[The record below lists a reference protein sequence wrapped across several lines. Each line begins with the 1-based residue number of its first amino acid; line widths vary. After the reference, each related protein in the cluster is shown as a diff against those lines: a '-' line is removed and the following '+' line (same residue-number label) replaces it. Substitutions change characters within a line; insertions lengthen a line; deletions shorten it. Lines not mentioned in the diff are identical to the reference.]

1 MKAKIRNALV
11 TWNNPPTKDWDELVA
26 MLSPAYMV
34 GQLER
39 GEAGTLHW
47 QFAVQWQN
55 PRSFAA
61 IKKDL
66 PLAHFEEVRSWAAA
80 VTYCQKADTRD
91 SGPWEFGT
99 RPTGGSGKAQAEDW
113 ETWYQLAA
121 EGKFKEIPAK
131 IQIKHLGN
139 LERIHRQNLKFI
151 DQTDVRGVWIWGAPG
166 VGKSH
171 FARQVLGA
179 EGYYLS
185 STISGGTAIRARRSS
200 SWRTLTRKR
209 SSSFT
214 TTSRFGRTA
223 GVHWRD
229 QGGAVAPIHRW
240 LVVTSNYS
248 IMDILKDLEDR
259 QLRRPSLVGSCGLRC
274 SAATRSRTG
283 TPTRPSPPRLWPPSL
298 NE

>member
-121 EGKFKEIPAK
+121 EGKFKEIPPKFKSSTWAIWSAFTARISNSSTKQMCAESGFGALQESARATLPAK
-131 IQIKHLGN
+131 CW
-139 LERIHRQNLKFI
+139 EPRV
-151 DQTDVRGVWIWGAPG
+151 T
-166 VGKSH
+166 
-171 FARQVLGA
+171 
-179 EGYYLS
+179 LS

-223 GVHWRD
+223 GGSLARPRGRGCPHSPMAGSNFQLQHHGHPQGPRGPPAQEAITRRFMRFEMLSRD
-229 QGGAVAPIHRW
+229 EI
-240 LVVTSNYS
+240 
-248 IMDILKDLEDR
+248 
-259 QLRRPSLVGSCGLRC
+259 
-274 SAATRSRTG
+274 RTG

>member
-66 PLAHFEEVRSWAAA
+66 PSLTLRRLRADRRSNLLPEGRHQGLR
-80 VTYCQKADTRD
+80 T
-91 SGPWEFGT
+91 WEFGT

-121 EGKFKEIPAK
+121 EGKFAEIPAK

-139 LERIHRQNLKFI
+139 LERIHRKNLKFI

-179 EGYYLS
+179 EGYYPKLNNKWWDGYQS
-185 STISGGTAIRARRSS
+185 QKVVIMEDVDKETVKFLHHHLKIWADRWGSLARPR
-200 SWRTLTRKR
+200 
-209 SSSFT
+209 
-214 TTSRFGRTA
+214 GRGCPHSPMA
-223 GVHWRD
+223 GSNFQLQHHGHPQGPRGPPA
-229 QGGAVAPIHRW
+229 QGGHHSSVHAV
-240 LVVTSNYS
+240 
-248 IMDILKDLEDR
+248 
-259 QLRRPSLVGSCGLRC
+259 
-274 SAATRSRTG
+274 
-283 TPTRPSPPRLWPPSL
+283 
-298 NE
+298 

>member
-11 TWNNPPTKDWDELVA
+11 TWNNPPTKDWDDLVA
-26 MLSPAYMV
+26 MLNPAYMV

-121 EGKFKEIPAK
+121 EGKFKEIPP
-131 IQIKHLGN
+131 
-139 LERIHRQNLKFI
+139 KF
-151 DQTDVRGVWIWGAPG
+151 
-166 VGKSH
+166 K
-171 FARQVLGA
+171 
-179 EGYYLS
+179 S
-185 STISGGTAIRARRSS
+185 STWAIWSAFTARISNSSTKQMCAESGFGALRSRQEPLCPPSAGSRGLLPKLNNKWWDGYQSQKVVIMEDVDKETVKFLHHHLKIWADRWGSLARPRGRGCPHSPMAGSNFQLQHHGHPQGPRGPPAQEAITRRFM
-200 SWRTLTRKR
+200 RFEML
-209 SSSFT
+209 
-214 TTSRFGRTA
+214 SRDEIKNWDTYET
-223 GVHWRD
+223 VTPE
-229 QGGAVAPIHRW
+229 AVAAIF
-240 LVVTSNYS
+240 
-248 IMDILKDLEDR
+248 K
-259 QLRRPSLVGSCGLRC
+259 
-274 SAATRSRTG
+274 
-283 TPTRPSPPRLWPPSL
+283 
-298 NE
+298 

>member
-121 EGKFKEIPAK
+121 EGKFKEIPPKFKSSTWA
-131 IQIKHLGN
+131 IWSAFTA
-139 LERIHRQNLKFI
+139 RISNSSTKQMCAESGF
-151 DQTDVRGVWIWGAPG
+151 GALQE

-179 EGYYLS
+179 GGYYLS

-223 GVHWRD
+223 GGSLARPRGRGCPHSPMAGSNFQLQHHGHPQGPRGPPAQEAITRRFMRFEMLSRD
-229 QGGAVAPIHRW
+229 EIKNWDTYETVTPEAVAAIF
-240 LVVTSNYS
+240 
-248 IMDILKDLEDR
+248 K
-259 QLRRPSLVGSCGLRC
+259 
-274 SAATRSRTG
+274 
-283 TPTRPSPPRLWPPSL
+283 
-298 NE
+298 